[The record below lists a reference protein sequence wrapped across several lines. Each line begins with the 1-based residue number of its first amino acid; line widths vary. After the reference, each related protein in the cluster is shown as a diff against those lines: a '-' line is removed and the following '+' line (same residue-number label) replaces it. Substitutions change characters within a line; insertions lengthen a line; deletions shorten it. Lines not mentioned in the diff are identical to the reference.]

1 VFLDTFIARNLSGWD
16 KDMEKIIS
24 HLRLGHIY
32 CHLEKNYGLGCC
44 LIEQRYLYQKSGN
57 IMGIQTQ
64 G

>member
-1 VFLDTFIARNLSGWD
+1 
-16 KDMEKIIS
+16 MEKIIS

-32 CHLEKNYGLGCC
+32 CHLEETYGLGCC
-44 LIEQRYLYQKSGN
+44 LIEQRYLYQKPGN